1 MEKKKN
7 KSDESKPPLMA
18 LNHVSRLCRDVKK
31 SLEFYTKVLGFVE
44 TERPASL
51 DFDGA
56 WLFNYGVGIHLVQAK
71 DEEKLPSNTE
81 HLDPMDNHISF
92 QCEDM
97 EALEKRLKEVDVKY
111 IKRTVGEQEDA
122 AIDQLFFNDPD
133 GFMVEICNCENLE
146 LKPRDSA
153 DAIPPAPA
161 PSDDDADDDSEEETE
176 NFPSPTPS
184 PAPAEEGEP
193 EDIKASEDGE
203 FEQEEGEDRGMSGW
217 KKAGIVIG
225 ALLGVGAIAIGALI
239 YKKRQDNL
247 ARARYT
253 YFNQSEFL

>member
-1 MEKKKN
+1 MEQKKH
-7 KSDESKPPLMA
+7 KSDESRPPLMA

-71 DEEKLPSNTE
+71 DEEKLPSNTD

-153 DAIPPAPA
+153 DAIRLPGDRHAPPVSLPGS
-161 PSDDDADDDSEEETE
+161 SDHADDTRRPQTNS
-176 NFPSPTPS
+176 
-184 PAPAEEGEP
+184 
-193 EDIKASEDGE
+193 
-203 FEQEEGEDRGMSGW
+203 
-217 KKAGIVIG
+217 
-225 ALLGVGAIAIGALI
+225 
-239 YKKRQDNL
+239 
-247 ARARYT
+247 
-253 YFNQSEFL
+253 

>member
-1 MEKKKN
+1 MEKEKEK

-18 LNHVSRLCRDVKK
+18 LNHVSRLCRDFKK

-71 DEEKLPSNTE
+71 DEEKLPSNTD

-97 EALEKRLKEVDVKY
+97 GAFEKRLKEVNVKY
-111 IKRTVGEQEDA
+111 IKRTVGEKEDA

-153 DAIPPAPA
+153 DAIRLPGDRHAPPVSLPGS
-161 PSDDDADDDSEEETE
+161 SDDTGLPQTNS
-176 NFPSPTPS
+176 
-184 PAPAEEGEP
+184 
-193 EDIKASEDGE
+193 
-203 FEQEEGEDRGMSGW
+203 
-217 KKAGIVIG
+217 
-225 ALLGVGAIAIGALI
+225 
-239 YKKRQDNL
+239 
-247 ARARYT
+247 
-253 YFNQSEFL
+253 